1 MLYLISGASRSGKTI
16 VAKKV
21 STQLGIPYLS
31 LDWIMMGF
39 TNGIPEY
46 GIHDKLFPDEIAQ
59 RLWSF
64 LKAMLESMIYVET
77 DCVIEGEAMLPEL
90 IIELAKKNP
99 HKLKICFLGYT
110 DVSIDEK
117 YKAIK
122 KFSNEKNDWLED
134 ESDAYIKDHA
144 QNMVVHSKMIK
155 QSCND
160 LGLRYFDT
168 SDQFLESLE
177 NVEKYLM
184 EAQLGNQKM

>member
-1 MLYLISGASRSGKTI
+1 
-16 VAKKV
+16 
-21 STQLGIPYLS
+21 
-31 LDWIMMGF
+31 MMGF

-117 YKAIK
+117 
-122 KFSNEKNDWLED
+122 
-134 ESDAYIKDHA
+134 
-144 QNMVVHSKMIK
+144 
-155 QSCND
+155 
-160 LGLRYFDT
+160 
-168 SDQFLESLE
+168 
-177 NVEKYLM
+177 
-184 EAQLGNQKM
+184 